1 MARLRPRLTFAN
13 VVSVMALF
21 IALGGGSYAAVK
33 LKANQVKS
41 KNIAPD
47 AVQGIDANE
56 SSFGQVPSANQANN
70 ANQANSANQA
80 NTAATAGDAETV
92 DGFTPADFQFG
103 NGFDDAIAGFLNN
116 GETGGIFVFEGA
128 VGVACA
134 ATPEI
139 VYQDIGP
146 DPFETDLWVDG
157 VHAEV
162 PDQDPAGPFSLNNT
176 DQGTAQVHIWGGGGT
191 VAHVVASAVWD
202 GGNTECRVAFTS
214 QENLDTGASA
224 ASTSARAERGLDRG
238 GPPGDWVTP
247 ERGP

>member
-70 ANQANSANQA
+70 ANQANIANQA

-92 DGFTPADFQFG
+92 AGFTPADFQFG

-128 VGVACA
+128 VGVACD
-134 ATPEI
+134 ATPQL
-139 VYQDIGP
+139 VYEDIAG

-157 VHAEV
+157 VRQEV
-162 PDQDPAGPFSLNNT
+162 LDGDPGGPINLDPS
-176 DQGTAQVHIWGGGGT
+176 DTAQVHIWGGGGT
-191 VAHVVASAVWD
+191 VAHVVASVFRD
-202 GGNTECRVAFTS
+202 DTTPPGECRVAFTS
-214 QENLDTGASA
+214 QENLDTGSSA

-247 ERGP
+247 DRSP

>member
-56 SSFGQVPSANQANN
+56 SSFGQVPSANH
-70 ANQANSANQA
+70 ANSANQA
-80 NTAATAGDAETV
+80 NQANTAETAGNAETV
-92 DGFTPADFQFG
+92 DGLTPADFQFG
-103 NGFDDAIAGFLNN
+103 NGVDNAVAGFIDD
-116 GETGGIFVFEGA
+116 GETGGIFVFEGG
-128 VGVACA
+128 VGVACS
-134 ATPEI
+134 ATPGI

-157 VHAEV
+157 AHTPV
-162 PDQDPAGPFSLNNT
+162 PDQGQAGPFSLSSSE
-176 DQGTAQVHIWGGGGT
+176 GTAQVHIWGGGGT
-191 VAHVVASAVWD
+191 VAHVVASVLWD
-202 GGNTECRVAFTS
+202 GANDECRVAFTS
-214 QENLDTGASA
+214 QENLETGGSA
-224 ASTSARAERGLDRG
+224 ASRSARAERGLGRG
-238 GPPGDWVTP
+238 GPPDGWVTP
-247 ERGP
+247 DRGP